1 MGKQSKR
8 PGRATRDVHAAI
20 RAEAEKVKG
29 AAVASARSADETPE
43 LAALLDACTEAVAAG
58 VPRFVFFKGRNY
70 WLRVRLAVQLDVFA
84 QPSDAVP
91 LVSGLSISTENH
103 GHAPGH

>member
-20 RAEAEKVKG
+20 RAD
-29 AAVASARSADETPE
+29 AATLKSAATFGVRDADESPE
-43 LAALLDACTEAVAAG
+43 LAGLLTAIRKAVAAG
-58 VPRFVFFKGRNY
+58 VPRFVFFKSRNY
-70 WLRVRLAVQLDVFA
+70 WLRVQLTGRLDVFA
-84 QPSDAVP
+84 QPGDAVP
-91 LVSGLSISTENH
+91 LVSGLSLSTEDH